1 MRQAWRPRSRRRP
14 GGSGSRSSWYV
25 SVSAVPERE
34 RVHRLTR
41 PDLAR
46 GSAASLA
53 SPDLVPSSDAGSDM
67 GSALLAATR
76 VARALEIDGVV
87 QGVGFRPFVY
97 RLGNELGLDGVVW
110 NAAGRVR
117 IVAAGE
123 AGRLDRFAARL
134 ASDAPPRARVERVE
148 VRALVDGERQ
158 PAPGDGFSIEESVAS
173 ASAVRLFPPDI
184 ATCDDCI
191 RELFD
196 PLDRRYR
203 YPFINCTNCGPRA
216 TIIDELPYD
225 RAQTSMREF
234 PLCAAC
240 SAEYRDPADRRFH
253 AEPVACRT
261 CGPRLA
267 YRRPGE
273 PAPSEHEEAAL
284 AAAVADLAAG
294 RIVAVKGL
302 GGYHLACD
310 ATDPAAVARLRDR
323 KQRWAKPFAVMVRDV
338 RAARALARITR
349 EEGRL
354 LLSPARPI
362 VLVEARRGT
371 TRSTLPSAASSQPA
385 SRSLQ
390 TPLAEGVANG
400 NRRIGLFLPYTP
412 LHHLLLEAVGRP
424 IVLTSGNL
432 ADEPLVTDDAEALVR
447 LAGLADAFLAHDRQ
461 IRARYDDSVTRVM
474 GRGRTARESI
484 VRRGRG
490 YAPDPVRLPVEWP
503 ADECALAVGAEL
515 KHTFALV
522 AGSRAHVAPH
532 IGDLEDLATH
542 RAFEDNLAHL
552 SRLLALE
559 PGWAVHDL
567 HPSYLSTQYAVNHFP
582 ADRRIG
588 VQHHHAHVASC
599 AAEHGVTGPFIGVAY
614 DGLGMGDDGTFW
626 GGEILVADLVGY
638 HRVARFGR
646 APMPGGASAVKRPYR
661 MALGYL
667 FGAEMDGDRGDAG
680 VVGTALAADDRR
692 FAGAVADG
700 LASSFLARLDPR
712 EVEVVRIQVAR
723 GLNAPV
729 ASSAGRLFDAASSL
743 LGLRDVAEFEAQ
755 AAIDLEMAA
764 DPGARGYLPYR
775 IVRRDG
781 LLVYDPRP
789 TLLALLE
796 GGAAGV
802 SPGRLAGRF
811 QGMIAAVTRELCAET
826 RRATG
831 LGVVCLSGGVFQNA
845 WLTATL
851 IRRLS
856 GDGFEVHVN
865 EQVPVNDGGIAY
877 GQAAVGAA
885 RRAASRATTPA
896 TELARAVPATPPAV
910 RGVRGRG
917 D

>member
-1 MRQAWRPRSRRRP
+1 MC
-14 GGSGSRSSWYV
+14 GSGSRSSWYV
-25 SVSAVPERE
+25 SVSAVPERA
-34 RVHRLTR
+34 RVRRLTR
-41 PDLAR
+41 PDLAP
-46 GSAASLA
+46 GSAASSA
-53 SPDLVPSSDAGSDM
+53 SRVRAPGSQAGPDAGSEA
-67 GSALLAATR
+67 GSARLEATR
-76 VARALEIDGVV
+76 VTRALEVDGVV

-97 RLGNELGLDGVVW
+97 RLANELGLDGVVW

-117 IVAAGE
+117 IVAAGGADE
-123 AGRLDRFAARL
+123 LDRFAARL
-134 ASDAPPRARVERVE
+134 VSDAPPRARVERVE
-148 VRALVDGERQ
+148 VRALVDGERP
-158 PAPGDGFSIEESVAS
+158 PASGVGFSIEESVTS
-173 ASAVRLFPPDI
+173 SSAVRLFPPDI
-184 ATCDDCI
+184 ATCDDCT

-216 TIIDELPYD
+216 TIIDALPYD
-225 RAQTSMREF
+225 RPQTSMREF

-240 SAEYRDPADRRFH
+240 AAEYQDPADRRFH

-267 YRRPGE
+267 YRRTGD
-273 PAPSEHEEAAL
+273 PAPTRREEAAL

-310 ATDPAAVARLRDR
+310 ATDPAAVVRLRDR
-323 KQRWAKPFAVMVRDV
+323 KQRWAKPFAVMVPDV

-349 EEGRL
+349 EEARL

-362 VLVEARRGT
+362 VLVEARHDPV
-371 TRSTLPSAASSQPA
+371 RSVASSS
-385 SRSLQ
+385 SRSPQALRLV
-390 TPLAEGVANG
+390 LAEGVANG

-412 LHHLLLEAVGRP
+412 LHHLLLEAIGRP

-447 LAGLADAFLAHDRQ
+447 LAGLADSFLVHDRQ
-461 IRARYDDSVTRVM
+461 IRARYDDSVTRIV
-474 GRGRTARESI
+474 GRGGMAHEAI

-490 YAPDPVRLPVEWP
+490 YAPDPVRIPIEWP
-503 ADECALAVGAEL
+503 AGECALAVGAEL

-522 AGSRAHVAPH
+522 AGSRAHIAPH

-567 HPSYLSTQYAVNHFP
+567 HPAYLSTQYAVSHFP
-582 ADRRIG
+582 ASRRIG

-599 AAEHGVTGPFIGVAY
+599 AAEHGVAGPFIGVAY

-638 HRVARFGR
+638 RRVARFGR

-667 FGAEMDGDRGDAG
+667 FGAEVDSDHDRGGA
-680 VVGTALAADDRR
+680 ALGADGAALGADDRR
-692 FAGAVADG
+692 FADAVADG
-700 LASSFLARLDPR
+700 LAAVFLARLDPR
-712 EVEVVRIQVAR
+712 EVEVVRLQVAR

-796 GGAAGV
+796 GHAAGV
-802 SPGRLAGRF
+802 SLGRLAGRF
-811 QGMIAAVTRELCAET
+811 QGTMAAVTRELCADT

-845 WLTATL
+845 RLTETL
-851 IRRLS
+851 MRRLS
-856 GDGFEVHVN
+856 RDGFEVHVN
-865 EQVPVNDGGIAY
+865 EQVPANDGGIAY

-885 RRAASRATTPA
+885 RRAANLASNLAGALPA
-896 TELARAVPATPPAV
+896 AQPAAGT
-910 RGVRGRG
+910 RTRG